1 VSDVITLPTEYAY
14 WTETFS
20 DTPIFDALAAAT
32 LFTSPIAATDN
43 ARRLTS
49 HREAPSLSRSC
60 VMPRSPRGGG
70 RHRRL
75 PLVTEHMP
83 TGGRHHLVAAG

>member
-1 VSDVITLPTEYAY
+1 MSDVITLPTEYAY

-32 LFTSPIAATDN
+32 LFTTPIAAADN
-43 ARRLTS
+43 ARRLPS
-49 HREAPSLSRSC
+49 NRESGSLSRSC

-75 PLVTEHMP
+75 PMLAEHAP
-83 TGGRHHLVAAG
+83 GGRHHLVTAS